1 MAMTADERRE
11 ALESH
16 LPFWGILDEA
26 DRSLILA
33 NSQEMRFAS
42 GEQIRGQAA
51 ECLGGFVVLEG
62 MVRAYLVS
70 DEGKEVTLSR
80 LRPDEPC
87 MLGASCVLHSI
98 AFDVLMEAEQ
108 DTSCLIISPAA
119 LEQVFSHNVAAENWS
134 LNALVDRLSD
144 IMWNMQQML
153 FTSFDKR
160 LAAFLYEETA
170 RTGEDVVRL
179 TQEQIAKHL
188 GSAREVVSRMLGYFA
203 EEGIVRAG
211 RGQVQILDR
220 DLLRKMAV

>member
-1 MAMTADERRE
+1 MTQDERTQ
-11 ALESH
+11 ALERL
-16 LPFWGILDEA
+16 LPFWDILDEA
-26 DRSLILA
+26 DRALIVA
-33 NSQEMRFAS
+33 NAQEARYAA
-42 GEQIRGQAA
+42 GEQVRGQAA

-70 DEGKEVTLSR
+70 DEGKELTISR

-108 DTSCLIISPAA
+108 DTRCLLISPAA
-119 LEQVFSHNVAAENWS
+119 LEKVFEHNLAAENWS

-144 IMWNMQQML
+144 IMWNMQQVL

-160 LAAFLYEETA
+160 LAAFLYEESV
-170 RTGEDVVRL
+170 RTGSDAIKL

-203 EEGIVRAG
+203 GEGVVKAG

-220 DLLRKMAV
+220 DRLRKMAV